1 MPFLRTAP
9 YYCCR
14 VFTRYVFAV
23 SYHGEKLLGFSYQG
37 PTGENCLVYNPDKT
51 IQADLRGVESVEG
64 RLRRALDLLVGK
76 DNYQNIQVSSRTG
89 KIYILCL
96 RLSLLYELHSLMVF
110 PLMVFICEDRG
121 VHAWRNTLQVDIRPR
136 SKQHRNKND
145 ANNDTTVDD
154 QISSPSSLSNSKR
167 QWKPK
172 NLLHGLNFYLSRI
185 PSYPTLSSDTD
196 NKANASKANF
206 YNHLFNNNI
215 TVLSS
220 IVAPDTMI
228 TNQNYDPSLP
238 DNESNPKSL
247 PWDVRF
253 SATQRTYAYR
263 ILHSYHNHESNPAAS
278 YYHSQPFEHD
288 RVWRIHDDKGSVGEL
303 NIDAM
308 NCAAKFLL
316 GTHDFTSFRGK
327 GCQRSSPVTTLD
339 DVVVHKERY
348 HGIVSGFMLANT
360 ESGNSD
366 SLPIPETFHLIT
378 IIIKGKSFL
387 YHQVRNIVACLV
399 EVGQGR
405 LTPSDVQKILE
416 KKDRGAAP
424 GMAPAQGLFLVDVKH
439 GDFQF

>member
-1 MPFLRTAP
+1 MPFLRTTP

-14 VFTRYVFAV
+14 IFTRYVFAV

-51 IQADLRGVESVEG
+51 VQADLRGVESVEG
-64 RLRRALDLLVGK
+64 RLRRALDLLVGES
-76 DNYQNIQVSSRTG
+76 NYQNIQVSSRT
-89 KIYILCL
+89 
-96 RLSLLYELHSLMVF
+96 
-110 PLMVFICEDRG
+110 DRG
-121 VHAWRNTLQVDIRPR
+121 VHALRNTLQVDIRPR
-136 SKQHRNKND
+136 CKQHRNKND
-145 ANNDTTVDD
+145 ANNETTLDD
-154 QISSPSSLSNSKR
+154 RTSNSKR

-185 PSYPTLSSDTD
+185 PSYPTLPSDTD

-206 YNHLFNNNI
+206 YNHPFNNNI

-220 IVAPDTMI
+220 VVAPDTMI

-238 DNESNPKSL
+238 EDESNPKRL

-263 ILHSYHNHESNPAAS
+263 ILHSYHTHEAKSAAS

-303 NIDAM
+303 DIDAM
-308 NCAAKFLL
+308 NCAARFLV

-348 HGIVSGFMLANT
+348 HGIMSGFMLAKN
-360 ESGNSD
+360 ESGN
-366 SLPIPETFHLIT
+366 IPESFHLVT

-416 KKDRGAAP
+416 KKDRSAAP

-439 GDFQF
+439 GDFEF